1 MSIRRRAAALG
12 AVSLGLLALSACEKP
27 TPLATV
33 TVGGDTVTTEAT
45 GNCYADGDKL
55 TEKVFLACLSSA
67 PKKTLT
73 VHPGDKVRVGV
84 DPAIAEKGWV
94 VATGTS
100 GKSGLL
106 KDVTYRSFD
115 AETLFSDSQTGQTAD
130 QVTLNIIETAKTQDY
145 LGVWQFKLKMAD

>member
-12 AVSLGLLALSACEKP
+12 AVSLGLIALSACEKP
-27 TPLATV
+27 TPLVTV
-33 TVGGDTVTTEAT
+33 TVGGDTVTTEAAD
-45 GNCYADGDKL
+45 NCYADGDKL
-55 TEKVFLACLSSA
+55 TEKAFLACLDGT

-73 VHPGDKVRVGV
+73 VHTGDKVRIGV
-84 DPAIAEKGWV
+84 DPSISDKGWV

-106 KDVTYRSFD
+106 KGVTYRSID

-130 QVTLNIIETAKTQDY
+130 EVTLNVIETAGTQEY